1 MGFVVGK
8 LVWLV
13 LSPGNL
19 LVLILAAGALS
30 LLATRGRRGLS
41 LVVVA
46 AAGFVA
52 FFALPVGDWLLAPL
66 EARFPVPASMSGRV
80 DGIIVLGGA
89 VDETVSAARGRVE
102 LNDAGTRMTDAVA
115 LVRRY
120 PTARVVLTGGDSHLV
135 ENVPAEAGVMRAF
148 FLAEGIDDSRLVL
161 ETQSR
166 TTYENALFTRVLVQP
181 KPGETWLL
189 LTSAAHMPRAVGC
202 FRRQGWDVVPYPV
215 DYRTTGNGGFHTD
228 LSLVHQLVLATKA
241 LREWVGLVGYR
252 LTDRTDTLF
261 PGPS

>member
-13 LSPGNL
+13 LSPGNML
-19 LVLILAAGALS
+19 ALILGAGAACMLVS
-30 LLATRGRRGLS
+30 RRRRGLS
-41 LVVVA
+41 LVVLA
-46 AAGFVA
+46 ALGFLA
-52 FFALPVGDWLLAPL
+52 FMILPIGDWLMAPL
-66 EARFPVPASMSGRV
+66 EERFPIPAPMPERV

-89 VDETVSAARGRVE
+89 VDEIVSAARGRVE

-120 PTARVVLTGGDSHLV
+120 PSARVVLTGGNNHIV
-135 ENVPAEAGVMRAF
+135 ESMPPEAGIMKAF
-148 FLAEGIDDSRLVL
+148 FVAEGVDPVRITL

-166 TTYENALFTRVLVQP
+166 TTYENALFTHAQVRP
-181 KPGETWLL
+181 NPGETWLL
-189 LTSAAHMPRAVGC
+189 VTSAAHMPRAVGC
-202 FRRQGWDVVPYPV
+202 FRRQGWNVVSYPV
-215 DYRTTGNGGFHTD
+215 DFHTAGNGSFQWD
-228 LSLVHQLVLATKA
+228 LALTNHLVLATKA

-252 LTDRTDTLF
+252 LTDRTDSLF